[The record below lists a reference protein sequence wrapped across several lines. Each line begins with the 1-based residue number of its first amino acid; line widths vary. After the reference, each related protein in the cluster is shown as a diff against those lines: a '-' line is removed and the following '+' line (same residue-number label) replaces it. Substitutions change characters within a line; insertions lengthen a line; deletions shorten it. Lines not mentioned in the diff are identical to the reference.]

1 MSSAPIELRTRF
13 WVEAIL
19 ASVSAAVIVVTM
31 FWHDWLEA
39 LGVDPDHHD
48 GTVEWLI
55 VAGLLVVTLA
65 FAALARLE
73 WRRTVVART

>member
-19 ASVSAAVIVVTM
+19 ASVSAALVVVTT

-39 LGVDPDHHD
+39 FGFDPDHRD
-48 GTVEWLI
+48 GSVEWLV
-55 VAGLLVVTLA
+55 VAGLLAVTLA
-65 FAALARLE
+65 LAAVARLD